1 MGRYNGTEAGARR
14 FRVNAT
20 LSEEE
25 LLAMHTAPD
34 PNSGGRAYA
43 RVMPSGVPIWALIG
57 SLPGA
62 GNEPRAIAQAY
73 AITEEEMEAALAY
86 YRRYREYI
94 DAVLL
99 LNEDAFAAIP

>member
-1 MGRYNGTEAGARR
+1 MRGAGGKP
-14 FRVNAT
+14 VNTA

-25 LLAMHTAPD
+25 LLEVHTAPD
-34 PNSGGRAYA
+34 PGNGGRAYA

-57 SLPGA
+57 ALPGV
-62 GNEPRAIAQAY
+62 GNEPRAVAQSY
-73 AITEEEMEAALAY
+73 AITDEEMEAALAY

-99 LNEDAFAAIP
+99 LNDDAFAAIP